1 MGEPMRPIYLA
12 KKAMLMAFN
21 EAKNSVKSKSEFG
34 DDYI

>member
-21 EAKNSVKSKSEFG
+21 AAKDSVKSNN
-34 DDYI
+34 

>member
-1 MGEPMRPIYLA
+1 MRPIYLA

-21 EAKNSVKSKSEFG
+21 AAKNSVKSKSEFG